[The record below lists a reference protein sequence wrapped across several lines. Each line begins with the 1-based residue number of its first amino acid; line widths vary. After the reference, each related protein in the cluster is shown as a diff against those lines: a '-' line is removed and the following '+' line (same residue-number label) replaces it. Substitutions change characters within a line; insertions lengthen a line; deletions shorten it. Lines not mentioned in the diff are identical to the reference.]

1 MNNNNMDSPDEIVNQ
16 IVDQIKSRILKTN
29 KIVIDILFIFCGIE
43 LGILT
48 VYMILSF

>member
-29 KIVIDILFIFCGIE
+29 KIVIDILCIFCGIA

>member
-1 MNNNNMDSPDEIVNQ
+1 MHNNNTELPEEIVNQ

-29 KIVIDILFIFCGIE
+29 KIVIDILCIFCGIA

-48 VYMILSF
+48 IYMILSF